1 MAEQDSRTPEVS
13 DLCADCSNIAGRPSS
28 ELGTWTPISKAN
40 YQAESTMEAAVLSG
54 GALTDALAKAALAK
68 AALAIVADD
77 GLWA

>member
-1 MAEQDSRTPEVS
+1 
-13 DLCADCSNIAGRPSS
+13 
-28 ELGTWTPISKAN
+28 
-40 YQAESTMEAAVLSG
+40 MEAAVLSG